1 MARPSDQCHPHDAP
15 HQQEAD
21 GSGSGT
27 GSSESDSGES
37 STESSDWLMEFFEIA

>member
-1 MARPSDQCHPHDAP
+1 MARPSDQRHPHDAP

-21 GSGSGT
+21 GSGSNSKSG
-27 GSSESDSGES
+27 ESDSGKS

>member
-1 MARPSDQCHPHDAP
+1 MARPSAQRHPHDAP

-21 GSGSGT
+21 G
-27 GSSESDSGES
+27 SGES

>member
-21 GSGSGT
+21 GSGT

-37 STESSDWLMEFFEIA
+37 STESSDWLMELFEIA

>member
-1 MARPSDQCHPHDAP
+1 MARPSDQRHPHDAP

-21 GSGSGT
+21 DSDSGT

-37 STESSDWLMEFFEIA
+37 STESSDWLMEFFETA